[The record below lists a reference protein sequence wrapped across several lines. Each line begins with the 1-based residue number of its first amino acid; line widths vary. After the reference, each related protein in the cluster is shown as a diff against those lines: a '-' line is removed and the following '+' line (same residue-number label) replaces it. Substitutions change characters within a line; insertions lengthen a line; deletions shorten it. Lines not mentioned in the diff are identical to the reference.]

1 MFSLSLWKIV
11 ILSHWARSGICCV
24 LVSLQLIFL
33 LFFGLTKFWAHV
45 KGWQVAENSRVYQL
59 LWGCKILSP
68 LFCSVHTSSLFCL
81 ASNTSWNPQGAVPPS
96 LLRQFSLKFYRAW
109 AYLFSFPLSN
119 ILVPYHTKALQ
130 PFSPIS
136 PIPVLLYPW
145 LFSEKKPGWKLP
157 VSQGQAK
164 GCLACSIT

>member
-109 AYLFSFPLSN
+109 AVFFSTLKHFSALSHKSSPA
-119 ILVPYHTKALQ
+119 I
-130 PFSPIS
+130 FSHIS
-136 PIPVLLYPW
+136 YSGFTISLAVQW
-145 LFSEKKPGWKLP
+145 KKPGWKLP